1 MRNKK
6 RILLVIGA
14 VLFLGAAVSFGV
26 SRWHWR
32 LGGSVMDGPGDFYAK
47 TYRMYR
53 LFLRLAKGLLAA
65 GAGAV
70 VVSVFWQ
77 GFRRCWQR
85 IRSGSL

>member
-6 RILLVIGA
+6 RILLIIGV

-26 SRWHWR
+26 SRWYWW

-47 TYRMYR
+47 TYRMYS
-53 LFLRLAKGLLAA
+53 LFLRLTKGLLAA

-70 VVSVFWQ
+70 VVSVFWH
-77 GFRRCWQR
+77 RR
-85 IRSGSL
+85 